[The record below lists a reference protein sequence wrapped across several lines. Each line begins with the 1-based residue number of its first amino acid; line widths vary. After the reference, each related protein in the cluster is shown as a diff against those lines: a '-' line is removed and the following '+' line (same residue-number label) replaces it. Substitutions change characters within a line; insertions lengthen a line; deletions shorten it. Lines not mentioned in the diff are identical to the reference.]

1 MKYAISADTEY
12 VSSHFGRC
20 PEFIILDV
28 KDGKLI
34 SREVIENPGHQPGF
48 LPQFLKEKGVNCIIS
63 GGMGPRAKELF
74 SEAKIDT
81 ILGVDGK
88 IQDVIDKL
96 LLGALEGGESSC
108 KHGAG
113 HGYGIDKSECDHE

>member
-1 MKYAISADTEY
+1 MKYAISTDEDY
-12 VSSHFGRC
+12 VSGHFGRC
-20 PEFIILDV
+20 PEFTILDIE
-28 KDGKLI
+28 DGKVI

-48 LPQFLKEKGVNCIIS
+48 LPQFLKEKGVGCIIS

-96 LLGALEGGESSC
+96 LSGTLKGGEDIC
-108 KHGAG
+108 KPGAG
-113 HGYGIDKSECDHE
+113 KGYGIDKSECDHE